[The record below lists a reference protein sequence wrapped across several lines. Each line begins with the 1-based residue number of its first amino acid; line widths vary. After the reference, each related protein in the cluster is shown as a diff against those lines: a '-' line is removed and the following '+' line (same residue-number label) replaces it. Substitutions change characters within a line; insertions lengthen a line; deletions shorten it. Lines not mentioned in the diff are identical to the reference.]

1 MNKKRKF
8 NTAKL
13 KDFTFKYF
21 AILCTGIGLVVLA
34 VLLID
39 ILSKGLGR
47 IEWSFFTNLPSRHFS
62 KSGIYTA
69 LVGMVSLV
77 FFTLLIALPIGIMS
91 GIYLEEYGRKNKL
104 ARLVEINIAN
114 LAGVPSVIYGILGLQ
129 IFVRVAGL
137 GNSILA
143 GALTLA
149 LLIMPTVIVATR
161 EAIKAVPNSLREAS
175 FGMGATKWQTTS
187 RIVLPAAWG
196 GILTGVILSMS
207 RAIGETAPL
216 VVVGALVYVPFVP
229 EGPMDKYTTLPIQIF
244 NWTSR
249 PQLGFTTNAAAGI
262 IVLLAFTFLLNGIAI
277 FLRNRWYNKV
287 KL

>member
-1 MNKKRKF
+1 MSKRIKI
-8 NTAKL
+8 NTARI
-13 KDFTFKYF
+13 KDQLFKYF
-21 AILCTGIGLVVLA
+21 AMLCTGLCLLVLA

-39 ILSKGLGR
+39 IISKGLGR
-47 IEWSFFTNLPSRHFS
+47 VNWSFFSNLPSRHFNE
-62 KSGIYTA
+62 SGIYTA
-69 LVGMVSLV
+69 LIGMASLL
-77 FFTLLIALPIGIMS
+77 FFTIITALPIGIMS
-91 GIYLEEYGRKNKL
+91 GIYLQEYGMKNKF
-104 ARLVEINIAN
+104 ARFVEINISN

-129 IFVRVAGL
+129 IFVRMAGF

-143 GALTLA
+143 GAFTLA
-149 LLIMPTVIVATR
+149 LLIMPIVIVATR

-196 GILTGVILSMS
+196 GILTGVILSIS

-216 VVVGALVYVPFVP
+216 IVVGALVYVPFIP
-229 EGPMDKYTTLPIQIF
+229 EGPLDQYTTLPIQIF

-249 PQLGFTTNAAAGI
+249 PQQGFLINAAAGI

-287 KL
+287 KF